1 MPPLLR
7 ACRPHQWLKNV
18 LVLAA
23 PGAAGVLTESR
34 TLWRALGAFVALT
47 MAASG
52 TYLLNDVADR
62 EADQRHPRKRLR
74 PVAAGTVSVGA
85 AIMVGLGLL
94 VGSLLVALAVEGYG
108 LAVVVGCYVTL
119 TVSYSLWWK
128 HVAVVDL
135 VAVAL
140 GFVLR
145 AVAGAVATG
154 VPLSNWFLICAS
166 FGSLFVVSGKRYAES
181 IAPILSDGSARGAI
195 PYDPAFLRVV
205 LGAALSGTMLSY
217 CQWAF
222 EKDHAAGSS
231 HPLYLVSI
239 VPMMTAMLR
248 YLLVVTK
255 GDGAAPEEVFYRDRP
270 MQVFSVVWLL
280 VFLVAVYVG

>member
-62 EADQRHPRKRLR
+62 ESDSRHPRKRLR
-74 PVAAGTVSVGA
+74 PIAAGTVSVGA
-85 AIMVGLGLL
+85 AIMLGLTL
-94 VGSLLVALAVEGYG
+94 LIGSLGVAVAVEGWG
-108 LAVVVGCYVTL
+108 LALVVGCYVTL

-128 HVAVVDL
+128 HLAVVDL

-145 AVAGAVATG
+145 AVAGAVATD
-154 VPLSNWFLICAS
+154 VPLSNWFLICTS

-181 IAPILSDGSARGAI
+181 IVPIPSDGSIRGAI
-195 PYDPAFLRVV
+195 PYDPAYLRVV

-222 EKDHAAGSS
+222 EKDHAAGST

-255 GDGAAPEEVFYRDRP
+255 GDGGAPEEVFYRDRP
-270 MQVFSVVWLL
+270 IQIFSLVWLL
-280 VFLVAVYVG
+280 VFVVAVYVG

>member
-7 ACRPHQWLKNV
+7 ACRPHQWLKNA

-23 PGAAGVLTESR
+23 PGAAGMLTEGN
-34 TLWRALGAFVALT
+34 TLWRTLGAFVALT
-47 MAASG
+47 AAASG

-62 EADQRHPRKRLR
+62 EADRRHPKKRMR
-74 PVAAGTVSVGA
+74 PIAAGQLSVQTA
-85 AIMVGLGLL
+85 VGVGIGLL
-94 VGSLLVALAVEGYG
+94 VSSMIFAYRVNSWNFVGVIAAYVALT
-108 LAVVVGCYVTL
+108 VT
-119 TVSYSLWWK
+119 YSVWLK

-145 AVAGAVATG
+145 AVAGAVATK
-154 VPLSNWFLICAS
+154 VPLSNWFLICTS
-166 FGSLFVVSGKRYAES
+166 FGSLFVVTGKRYAES
-181 IAPILSDGSARGAI
+181 TLGREGEAVGRSV
-195 PYDPAFLRVV
+195 PYDQAFLRVV

-222 EKDHAAGSS
+222 EKDRAAGSS

-248 YLLVVTK
+248 YLLVLYN
-255 GDGAAPEEVFYRDRP
+255 GDGGAPEEVFYHDRP
-270 MQVFSVVWLL
+270 IQVFGIVWVL
-280 VFLVAVYVG
+280 VFAAAVYVG